1 VDRDAFAQWLE
12 ARHGNFNTWAQ
23 RHPDGL
29 RTLEG
34 ATIVPAPLTS
44 LGGSAKS
51 GPIAEAA
58 QVGGDVVAHSTA
70 GTSGTSGLEVALAAV
85 GLLLLALS
93 LAPAQVLAGRFR
105 LAAALSHQRWLL
117 GGAAASILVTLAL
130 ARSLG

>member
-1 VDRDAFAQWLE
+1 VDRDAFAQWLD

-34 ATIVPAPLTS
+34 ATAVPRPLTS

-51 GPIAEAA
+51 GPTAEAA
-58 QVGGDVVAHSTA
+58 PAGGDFTHSTA
-70 GTSGTSGLEVALAAV
+70 GASATSGLEVALAAA

-93 LAPAQVLAGRFR
+93 LAPVQIFAGRFR
-105 LAAALSHQRWLL
+105 WAASLAHQRWLL